1 MSLITRRS
9 LLENAAKGGL
19 AVGAGGL
26 IAACGSSSSK
36 SSAATT
42 GSSTASAG
50 TPKPGGMLH
59 AGLTGGS
66 SSDTCDPNTIVNNT
80 DYCRAANLY
89 EGLVW
94 TTADAQLY
102 YRLAEEMTPNKDA
115 TVWTIR
121 LRQGVTFHNGKDLT
135 ADDLIFSINRV
146 LNPKA
151 PGEAANALAGIIAS
165 GMKKLD
171 NRTITVPFSKPYST
185 FPESLANNITVYVL
199 PEGFDPKTAIGT
211 GPFKL
216 QSFTPG
222 QQTIL
227 AKNEN
232 YWNSPLPYLDQ
243 VIMTDYADETSQVNA
258 LLSSSVDVVNLLSQ
272 STIGT
277 VTGSGK
283 KVVISDGGGW
293 NPFTMRVDQAPFNDV
308 RVRQAFRLAVDREK
322 MLQTVFGGHG
332 TIGNDIFGIWA
343 PEYDHSIPQ
352 RQYDPEQAKSLL
364 KAAGH
369 ENLSLTLVTGDIA
382 QGVINMAQ
390 VYAQQAAAAG
400 INAKLD
406 QVTVTDFYGP
416 NYLKWVFAQDYWYYS
431 PYFPQVN
438 QATLPGSPFNETHFN
453 NSQIHQP
460 LQPGAGDARREH
472 ADGDRPRDADDR
484 LQRGWLHHSVLPGGD
499 RRLPAE
505 RQRDPRVEDRLV
517 VQQLGLRTHLE
528 VLMLTRGSDP
538 Q

>member
-26 IAACGSSSSK
+26 IAACGGSSSGT
-36 SSAATT
+36 SSAATSGT
-42 GSSTASAG
+42 STAAAG
-50 TPKPGGMLH
+50 TPKPGGSLH

-102 YRLAEEMTPNKDA
+102 YRLAEEMTPNKDG

-121 LRQGVTFHNGKDLT
+121 LRQGVTFHNGKDVT

-151 PGEAANALAGIIAS
+151 PGEAANSLHGIIAS

-171 NRTITVPFSKPYST
+171 NRTITVPFAKPYST

-199 PEGFDPKTAIGT
+199 PQGFDPKTPIGT

-232 YWNSPLPYLDQ
+232 YWNAPLPYLDQ

-332 TIGNDIFGIWA
+332 TIGNDIFAIWA

-369 ENLSLTLVTGDIA
+369 DSLSLTLVTGDIA

-390 VYAQQAAAAG
+390 VYAQQAAPAG

-453 NSQIHQP
+453 NSKYISLYNQALATLDVNMRTEIAHEMQMIDYNEGGYIIP
-460 LQPGAGDARREH
+460 FFPPVIDGYLPNVNGILQSKTGSSFNNWDFEH
-472 ADGDRPRDADDR
+472 I
-484 LQRGWLHHSVLPGGD
+484 WKS
-499 RRLPAE
+499 
-505 RQRDPRVEDRLV
+505 
-517 VQQLGLRTHLE
+517 
-528 VLMLTRGSDP
+528 
-538 Q
+538 

>member
-1 MSLITRRS
+1 MSLITRRT

-26 IAACGSSSSK
+26 IAACGSSSTSS
-36 SSAATT
+36 SSAATS
-42 GSSTASAG
+42 GSATSAG
-50 TPKPGGMLH
+50 TPKHGGILH

-66 SSDTCDPNTIVNNT
+66 SSDTADPNTIVNNT
-80 DYCRAANLY
+80 DYARAANLY

-94 TTADAQLY
+94 LDANAQQY

-115 TVWTIR
+115 SVWTIR
-121 LRQGVTFHNGKDLT
+121 LRQGVTFHDGKDVT
-135 ADDLIFSINRV
+135 AEDLMFSISRV

-151 PGEAANALAGIIAS
+151 PGEAANALHGIIVS
-165 GMKKLD
+165 GIKKVD

-199 PEGFDPKTAIGT
+199 PVGYDPKKPIGT

-216 QSFTPG
+216 ASFTPG

-227 AKNEN
+227 ARNEN
-232 YWNSPLPYLDQ
+232 YWNAPLPYVDQ
-243 VIMTDYADETSQVNA
+243 VIMTNYADETSQVNA
-258 LLSSSVDVVNLLSQ
+258 LLSGQVDVVNLLSQ

-277 VTGSGK
+277 VTASGK
-283 KVVISDGGGW
+283 KVVVSNGGGW
-293 NPFTMRVDQAPFNDV
+293 NPFTMRVDAPPFNDV

-332 TIGNDIFGIWA
+332 TIGNDIFAIWSSD
-343 PEYDHSIPQ
+343 YDRSIPQ

-369 ENLSLTLVTGDIA
+369 ENLSIQLVTSDIA

-390 VYAQQAAAAG
+390 VYASQAAAAG
-400 INAKLD
+400 INAKLNR
-406 QVTVTDFYGP
+406 VTVTDFYGP
-416 NYLKWVFAQDYWYYS
+416 NYLKWVFAQDYWYYA

-438 QATLPGSPFNETHFN
+438 QATLPTSPFNECHFN
-453 NSQIHQP
+453 NPKYIS
-460 LQPGAGDARREH
+460 LYNK
-472 ADGDRPRDADDR
+472 
-484 LQRGWLHHSVLPGGD
+484 
-499 RRLPAE
+499 
-505 RQRDPRVEDRLV
+505 
-517 VQQLGLRTHLE
+517 GLATLE
-528 VLMLTRGSDP
+528 VAKRTEIAHEMQMIDYNEGGYIIPFFPAVIDGYAPKVNGIMQSKSGSSFNNWDFEHMWLS
-538 Q
+538 

>member
-9 LLENAAKGGL
+9 LLETAAKGGL

-42 GSSTASAG
+42 ASTASAG
-50 TPKPGGMLH
+50 TPKPGGILH

-89 EGLVW
+89 EGLLW
-94 TTADAQLY
+94 LNADAQMY
-102 YRLAEEMTPNKDA
+102 YRLAEEMTPNKNA

-121 LRQGVTFHNGKDLT
+121 LREGVTFHNGKDVT

-146 LNPKA
+146 INPKS
-151 PGEAANALAGIIAS
+151 PGEAANSLHGIIAS

-171 NRTITVPFSKPYST
+171 NRTITVPFSMPYST

-199 PEGFDPKTAIGT
+199 PVGFDPKAPIGT

-232 YWNSPLPYLDQ
+232 YWNAPLPYLDQ

-283 KVVISDGGGW
+283 KVVISNGGGW
-293 NPFTMRVDQAPFNDV
+293 NPFTMRVDSPPFNDV

-322 MLQTVFGGHG
+322 MLETVFGGHG
-332 TIGNDIFGIWA
+332 TIGNDIFAIWA

-369 ENLSLTLVTGDIA
+369 DSLSVTLVTGDIA
-382 QGVINMAQ
+382 QGVINMAE
-390 VYAQQAAAAG
+390 VYAQQAAPAG

-416 NYLKWVFAQDYWYYS
+416 NYLKWVFAQDYWYYA

-438 QATLPGSPFNETHFN
+438 QATLPGAPFNECHFDNPRYNTLYAQALATLDVGMRAEIAHEMQMIDYTEGGYIIPFFPAVIDGYLPNVNGILQSKTGSSFN
-453 NSQIHQP
+453 NW
-460 LQPGAGDARREH
+460 DFEH
-472 ADGDRPRDADDR
+472 I
-484 LQRGWLHHSVLPGGD
+484 WKS
-499 RRLPAE
+499 
-505 RQRDPRVEDRLV
+505 
-517 VQQLGLRTHLE
+517 
-528 VLMLTRGSDP
+528 
-538 Q
+538 